1 MTSSLQSRRGGALGK
16 LIVLLLVL
24 SAAVTLGWMLALPG
38 LVAGTLT
45 NRSQFPTTVAQLAF
59 NPFSGRFHGGGVE
72 INNPGRWGGGRFV
85 EISAFAGRVQTMTA
99 TKEELVVEELT
110 VDLSHLIIVLTAD
123 GQTNA
128 QAFGDG
134 FAVRLPA
141 ADAAESRRM
150 VASFPGVGE
159 GPKSVLVKRL
169 RLRVGKIELLQPD
182 RKGLERVAE
191 QLDFVGEYQDVR
203 QLEDL
208 LSGPLLARLAQSP
221 ALWKIILSS
230 DLLPADAKTPSGLR
244 RLLDRAGNVLN
255 SLFGTLEQTP
265 DP

>member
-1 MTSSLQSRRGGALGK
+1 MGK
-16 LIVLLLVL
+16 VIVLLLVL
-24 SAAVTLGWMLALPG
+24 SATVTLGWMLALPG
-38 LVAGTLT
+38 LVGGTLAG
-45 NRSQFPTTVAQLAF
+45 RSGFPTTIGQLAF

-72 INNPGRWGGGRFV
+72 VNNPGIWGGGRFV
-85 EISAFAGRVQTMTA
+85 EISTFAGRVHTMTA
-99 TKEELVVEELT
+99 TDEELVIEELT
-110 VDLSHLIIVLTAD
+110 VDLNHLVIVLTAD

-128 QAFGDG
+128 QAWGNG
-134 FAVRLPA
+134 FALHLAPA
-141 ADAAESRRM
+141 AEAETRRM
-150 VASFPGVGE
+150 VAGLPGFGD
-159 GPKSVLVKRL
+159 GPKSVVVKRL
-169 RLRVGKIELLQPD
+169 RLRIGQVELLQPE
-182 RKGLERVAE
+182 RAGLERVAE

-230 DLLPADAKTPSGLR
+230 DLLPDDAKTPSGLR
-244 RLLDRAGNVLN
+244 RMLNKAGNVLN